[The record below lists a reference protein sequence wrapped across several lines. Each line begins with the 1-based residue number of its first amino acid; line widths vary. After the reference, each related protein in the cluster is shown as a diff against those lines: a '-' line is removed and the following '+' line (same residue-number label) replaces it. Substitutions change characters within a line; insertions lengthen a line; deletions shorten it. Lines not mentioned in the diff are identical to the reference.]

1 MNRLALRQAGRAV
14 GAISATGRIATVSF
28 SIHPIGAIELPNIA
42 KSHQCALAWANGAL
56 RILLDPYDV
65 VVDGI
70 GADENLVF

>member
-28 SIHPIGAIELPNIA
+28 STHPIGAIELSNIA
-42 KSHQCALAWANGAL
+42 KSHQCALTLANGAL
-56 RILLDPYDV
+56 WMALGPYDV

-70 GADENLVF
+70 GADENLVS